1 MAKIERDRIKK
12 EKLILCEGRDEE
24 NFLISWLNSDE
35 LSDEPGFSNEIQVLN
50 FEGNSDLSR
59 QLEKYR
65 KMDGFDNLT
74 HLMIIRDAEHDSDGA
89 VKSIQSALSNNG
101 FQVPEESYQWIC
113 DNDNDLYI
121 GFLLFPA
128 CDKNPT
134 AGTLEDLC
142 LKILAKSDASTCM
155 EEVNIFLERLE
166 KEHGKNFSHKFKTQ
180 LHAYFAVSD
189 DYVGMKIGEA
199 AGAKAF
205 NWSSSELEPL
215 KNFVLN
221 MIK

>member
-12 EKLILCEGRDEE
+12 NKLILCEGRDEE
-24 NFLISWLNSDE
+24 IFLISWLNSDD
-35 LSDEPGFSNEIQVLN
+35 LSNEPGFSNEIQVLN
-50 FEGNSDLSR
+50 FGGNSDLSR

-65 KMDGFDNLT
+65 KMDGFDSLT
-74 HLMIIRDAEHDSDGA
+74 HLMIVRDAEQDSDGA

-101 FQVPEESYQWIC
+101 FQVPEESCQWIY
-113 DNDNDLYI
+113 DKENDLHI

-134 AGTLEDLC
+134 IGTLEDLC
-142 LKILAKSDASTCM
+142 LKILAKSDASVCM

-166 KEHGKNFSHKFKTQ
+166 TEHGKNFSHKFKTQ

-199 AGAKAF
+199 ASAKAF

-215 KNFVLN
+215 KNFVRF
-221 MIK
+221 MIV

>member
-1 MAKIERDRIKK
+1 MPKIERDRIKK

-24 NFLISWLNSDE
+24 NFLIAWLNSDE
-35 LSDEPGFSNEIQVLN
+35 LSNEPGFSNEIQVLN

-59 QLEKYR
+59 QLEKYK
-65 KMDGFDNLT
+65 KMDGFDSLT
-74 HLMIIRDAEHDSDGA
+74 HLMIIRDAEQDLDGA

-101 FQVPEESYQWIC
+101 FQVPEESCKWIY
-113 DNDNDLYI
+113 DNENDLYI

-142 LKILAKSDASTCM
+142 LKILAKSDASACM

-215 KNFVLN
+215 KNFVRN

>member
-12 EKLILCEGRDEE
+12 NKLILCEGRDEE
-24 NFLISWLNSDE
+24 IFLISWLNSDD
-35 LSDEPGFSNEIQVLN
+35 LSNEPGFSNEIQVLN
-50 FEGNSDLSR
+50 FGGNSDLSR

-65 KMDGFDNLT
+65 KMDGFDSLT
-74 HLMIIRDAEHDSDGA
+74 HLMIVRDAEQDSDGA

-101 FQVPEESYQWIC
+101 FQVPEESCQWIY
-113 DNDNDLYI
+113 DKNNDLYI
-121 GFLLFPA
+121 GFLLFPT

-134 AGTLEDLC
+134 SGTLEDLC
-142 LKILAKSDASTCM
+142 LKILAKSDAPACM

-166 KEHGKNFSHKFKTQ
+166 TKHGKSFSHKFKTQ

-199 AGAKAF
+199 ASAKAF
-205 NWSSSELEPL
+205 DWSSSELEPL
-215 KNFVLN
+215 KSFVRY
-221 MIK
+221 MIL

>member
-12 EKLILCEGRDEE
+12 SKLILCEGRDEE

-35 LSDEPGFSNEIQVLN
+35 LSNEPGFSSEIQVLN

-65 KMDGFDNLT
+65 KMDGFD
-74 HLMIIRDAEHDSDGA
+74 R
-89 VKSIQSALSNNG
+89 IQSALGNNG
-101 FQVPEESYQWIC
+101 FQVPEESCQWIY
-113 DNDNDLYI
+113 DKNNDLYI
-121 GFLLFPA
+121 GFLLFPK
-128 CDKNPT
+128 CDNNPT

-142 LKILAKSDASTCM
+142 LKILAKPDASVCM
-155 EEVNIFLERLE
+155 EEVNVFLERLE
-166 KEHGKNFSHKFKTQ
+166 TEHGKNFSHKFKTQ

-199 AGAKAF
+199 ANAKAF
-205 NWSSSELEPL
+205 DWSSSELEPL
-215 KNFVLN
+215 KNFVRN

>member
-12 EKLILCEGRDEE
+12 DKLILCEGRDEE

-35 LSDEPGFSNEIQVLN
+35 LSTEPGFSSEIQVLN

-65 KMDGFDNLT
+65 KMDGFDSLT
-74 HLMIIRDAEHDSDGA
+74 HLMIIRDAEQDSDGA
-89 VKSIQSALSNNG
+89 VKSIQSALDNNG
-101 FQVPEESYQWIC
+101 FQVPEKSCQWIY
-113 DNDNDLYI
+113 DKDNDLYI
-121 GFLLFPA
+121 SFLLFPA
-128 CDKNPT
+128 CDENPT

-142 LKILAKSDASTCM
+142 LKILAKSDAPACM
-155 EEVNIFLERLE
+155 EEVNIFLKRLE
-166 KEHGKNFSHKFKTQ
+166 TEQGKNFSHKFKTQ

-199 AGAKAF
+199 ANAKAF
-205 NWSSSELEPL
+205 DWSSPELEPL
-215 KNFVLN
+215 KNFVRN

>member
-12 EKLILCEGRDEE
+12 SKLILCEGRDEE

-35 LSDEPGFSNEIQVLN
+35 LSNEPGFSSEIQVLN

-65 KMDGFDNLT
+65 KMDGFDSLT
-74 HLMIIRDAEHDSDGA
+74 HLMIIRDAEQDSDGA
-89 VKSIQSALSNNG
+89 VKSIQSALGNNG
-101 FQVPEESYQWIC
+101 FQVPEESCQWIY
-113 DNDNDLYI
+113 DKNNDLYI
-121 GFLLFPA
+121 GFLLFPK
-128 CDKNPT
+128 CDNNPT

-142 LKILAKSDASTCM
+142 LKILAKPDASVCM
-155 EEVNIFLERLE
+155 EEVNVFLERLE
-166 KEHGKNFSHKFKTQ
+166 TEHGKNFSHKFKTQ

-199 AGAKAF
+199 ANAKAF
-205 NWSSSELEPL
+205 DWSSPELEPL
-215 KNFVLN
+215 KNFVRN